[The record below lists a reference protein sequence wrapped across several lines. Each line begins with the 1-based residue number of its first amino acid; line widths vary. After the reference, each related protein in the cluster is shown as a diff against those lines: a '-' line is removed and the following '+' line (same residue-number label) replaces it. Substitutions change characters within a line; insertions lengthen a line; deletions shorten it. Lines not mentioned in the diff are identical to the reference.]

1 MGLSVVIPTYR
12 NVEFLP
18 ELIDSIVRS
27 NFNQEYE
34 VLIGI
39 DSCYDTLNYIYETQ
53 FPSNFNFFFFEN
65 KKGPYIIKNTLTE
78 LSKFDKIIAVSNYTA
93 KFIPKE
99 FINKL
104 TIIPNGIDIMMPSLM
119 SEVYSYLDNYGMIKP
134 KYINFID
141 KNNSR
146 EFKKEESQFGEGVF
160 GIRKSL
166 FLEINGFEGWEV
178 AADSDFMGR
187 YYKTNNS
194 VLHTQSILFHRRLH
208 ENSLTIHPDT
218 GLSSRIRGQYH
229 LQSKRKTSSDI
240 VNEHFVMANY
250 KIVDFENKIL
260 FENEKQINEDYIT
273 TQNEVKKDRQSS
285 IQNILST
292 KVKVVNI
299 NTTPKTIDYNAINLR
314 NNYKLSSQ
322 LGTALKKAKLEEI
335 RRGTRR

>member
-12 NVEFLP
+12 NVEFFT
-18 ELIDSIVRS
+18 ELVDSIIKS

-39 DSCYDTLNYIYETQ
+39 DSCYDTLNYVYETQ

-78 LSKFDKIIAVSNYTA
+78 LSKFDKILFFDSD
-93 KFIPKE
+93 
-99 FINKL
+99 
-104 TIIPNGIDIMMPSLM
+104 DIMMPSLM

-134 KYINFID
+134 KYINFTD

-146 EFKKEESQFGEGVF
+146 EFKKEGSQFGEGVF

-229 LQSKRKTSSDI
+229 LQSKRKTSSEI
-240 VNEHFVMANY
+240 VNQHFVIANY
-250 KIVDFENKIL
+250 MIVDFQNKSL
-260 FENEKQINEDYIT
+260 FETKNQINEEYIIP
-273 TQNEVKKDRQSS
+273 QNEIKKERQNS

-292 KVKVVNI
+292 KAKVVKNNMSSKTVDYQKI
-299 NTTPKTIDYNAINLR
+299 NTRTNHPI
-314 NNYKLSSQ
+314 SSQ
-322 LGTALKKAKLEEI
+322 LKTALKKAKLEEI

>member
-1 MGLSVVIPTYR
+1 MGLSVIIPTYR

-78 LSKFDKIIAVSNYTA
+78 LSKFDKILFFDSD
-93 KFIPKE
+93 
-99 FINKL
+99 
-104 TIIPNGIDIMMPSLM
+104 DIMMPSLM

-134 KYINFID
+134 KYINFTD

-146 EFKKEESQFGEGVF
+146 EFKKEGSQFGEGVF

-229 LQSKRKTSSDI
+229 LQSKRKTSSEI
-240 VNEHFVMANY
+240 VNQHFVIANY
-250 KIVDFENKIL
+250 MIVDFQNKSL
-260 FENEKQINEDYIT
+260 FETKNQINEEYIIL
-273 TQNEVKKDRQSS
+273 QNEIKKERQNS

-292 KVKVVNI
+292 KAKVVKNNMSSKTVDYQKI
-299 NTTPKTIDYNAINLR
+299 NTRTNHPI
-314 NNYKLSSQ
+314 SSQ
-322 LGTALKKAKLEEI
+322 LKTALKKAKLEEI

>member
-12 NVEFLP
+12 NVEFFP
-18 ELIDSIVRS
+18 ELVDSIIKS
-27 NFNQEYE
+27 NFSQEYE

-78 LSKFDKIIAVSNYTA
+78 LSKFDKILFFDSD
-93 KFIPKE
+93 
-99 FINKL
+99 
-104 TIIPNGIDIMMPSLM
+104 DIMMPSLM

-134 KYINFID
+134 KYINFTD

>member
-1 MGLSVVIPTYR
+1 LGLSVIIPTYR

-78 LSKFDKIIAVSNYTA
+78 LSKFDKILFFDSD
-93 KFIPKE
+93 
-99 FINKL
+99 
-104 TIIPNGIDIMMPSLM
+104 DIMMPSLM

-134 KYINFID
+134 KYINFTD

-146 EFKKEESQFGEGVF
+146 EFKKEGSQFGEGVF

-229 LQSKRKTSSDI
+229 LQSKRKTSSEI
-240 VNEHFVMANY
+240 VNQHFVIANY
-250 KIVDFENKIL
+250 MIVDFQNKSL
-260 FENEKQINEDYIT
+260 FETKNQINEEYIIP
-273 TQNEVKKDRQSS
+273 QNEIKKERQNS

-292 KVKVVNI
+292 KAKVVKNNMSSKTVDYQKI
-299 NTTPKTIDYNAINLR
+299 NTRTNHPI
-314 NNYKLSSQ
+314 SSQ
-322 LGTALKKAKLEEI
+322 LKTALKKAKLEEI

>member
-1 MGLSVVIPTYR
+1 LGLSVVIPTYR
-12 NVEFLP
+12 NVEFFP
-18 ELIDSIVRS
+18 ELVDSIIKS

-39 DSCYDTLNYIYETQ
+39 DSCYDTLNYVYETQ

-78 LSKFDKIIAVSNYTA
+78 LSKFDKILFFDSD
-93 KFIPKE
+93 
-99 FINKL
+99 
-104 TIIPNGIDIMMPSLM
+104 DIMMPSLM

-134 KYINFID
+134 KYINFTD

-166 FLEINGFEGWEV
+166 FLDINGFEGWEV

-229 LQSKRKTSSDI
+229 LQSKRKTSSEI
-240 VNEHFVMANY
+240 VNQHFVIANY
-250 KIVDFENKIL
+250 MIVDFQNKSL
-260 FENEKQINEDYIT
+260 FETKNQINEEYIIL
-273 TQNEVKKDRQSS
+273 QNEIKKERQNS

-292 KVKVVNI
+292 KAKVVKNNMSSKTVDYQKI
-299 NTTPKTIDYNAINLR
+299 NTRTNHPI
-314 NNYKLSSQ
+314 SSQ
-322 LGTALKKAKLEEI
+322 LKTALKKAKLEEI

>member
-12 NVEFLP
+12 NVEFFP
-18 ELIDSIVRS
+18 ELVDSIIKS

-78 LSKFDKIIAVSNYTA
+78 LSKFDKILFFDSD
-93 KFIPKE
+93 
-99 FINKL
+99 
-104 TIIPNGIDIMMPSLM
+104 DIMMPSLM

-134 KYINFID
+134 KYINFTD

-146 EFKKEESQFGEGVF
+146 EFKKEGSQFGEGVF

-229 LQSKRKTSSDI
+229 LQSKRKTSSEI
-240 VNEHFVMANY
+240 VNQHFVIANY
-250 KIVDFENKIL
+250 MIVDFENKIL
-260 FENEKQINEDYIT
+260 FETEKQINEEYIIL
-273 TQNEVKKDRQSS
+273 QNEIKKERQNS

-292 KVKVVNI
+292 KVKVVKNNMSSKTVDYQKI
-299 NTTPKTIDYNAINLR
+299 NTRTNHPI
-314 NNYKLSSQ
+314 SSQ
-322 LGTALKKAKLEEI
+322 LKTALKKAKLEEI

>member
-1 MGLSVVIPTYR
+1 MV
-12 NVEFLP
+12 
-18 ELIDSIVRS
+18 DSIIKS

-78 LSKFDKIIAVSNYTA
+78 LSKFDKILFFDSD
-93 KFIPKE
+93 
-99 FINKL
+99 
-104 TIIPNGIDIMMPSLM
+104 DIMMPSLM

-134 KYINFID
+134 KYINFTD

-146 EFKKEESQFGEGVF
+146 EFKKEGSQFGEGVF

-314 NNYKLSSQ
+314 NNYKLSKFQNHTLRWNKNNSIWKH
-322 LGTALKKAKLEEI
+322 L
-335 RRGTRR
+335 

>member
-78 LSKFDKIIAVSNYTA
+78 LSKFDKILFFDSD
-93 KFIPKE
+93 
-99 FINKL
+99 
-104 TIIPNGIDIMMPSLM
+104 DIMMPSLM

-134 KYINFID
+134 KYINFTD

>member
-12 NVEFLP
+12 NVEFFP
-18 ELIDSIVRS
+18 ELVDSIIKS

-39 DSCYDTLNYIYETQ
+39 DSCYDTLNYVYETQ

-78 LSKFDKIIAVSNYTA
+78 LSKFDKILFFDSD
-93 KFIPKE
+93 
-99 FINKL
+99 
-104 TIIPNGIDIMMPSLM
+104 DIMMPSLM

-134 KYINFID
+134 KYINFTD

-166 FLEINGFEGWEV
+166 FLDINGFEGWEV

-229 LQSKRKTSSDI
+229 LQSKRKTSSEI
-240 VNEHFVMANY
+240 VNQHFVIANY
-250 KIVDFENKIL
+250 MIVDFQNKSL
-260 FENEKQINEDYIT
+260 FETKNQINEEYIIL
-273 TQNEVKKDRQSS
+273 QNEIKKERQNS

-292 KVKVVNI
+292 KAKVVKNNMSSKTVDYQKI
-299 NTTPKTIDYNAINLR
+299 NTRTNHPI
-314 NNYKLSSQ
+314 SSQ
-322 LGTALKKAKLEEI
+322 LKTALKKAKLEEI

>member
-1 MGLSVVIPTYR
+1 LGLSVVIPTYK
-12 NVEFLP
+12 NVEFFP
-18 ELIDSIVRS
+18 ELVDSIIKS

-78 LSKFDKIIAVSNYTA
+78 LSKFDKILFFDSD
-93 KFIPKE
+93 
-99 FINKL
+99 
-104 TIIPNGIDIMMPSLM
+104 DIMMPSLM

-134 KYINFID
+134 KYINFTD

>member
-1 MGLSVVIPTYR
+1 M
-12 NVEFLP
+12 
-18 ELIDSIVRS
+18 IDSIVRS

-78 LSKFDKIIAVSNYTA
+78 LSKFDKILFFDSD
-93 KFIPKE
+93 
-99 FINKL
+99 
-104 TIIPNGIDIMMPSLM
+104 DIMMPSLM

-134 KYINFID
+134 KYINFTD

-146 EFKKEESQFGEGVF
+146 EFKKEGSQFGEGVF

-229 LQSKRKTSSDI
+229 LQSKRKTSSEI
-240 VNEHFVMANY
+240 VNQHFVIANY
-250 KIVDFENKIL
+250 MIVDFQNKSL
-260 FENEKQINEDYIT
+260 FETKNQINEEYIIP
-273 TQNEVKKDRQSS
+273 QNEIKKERQNS

-292 KVKVVNI
+292 KAKVVKNNMSSKTVDYQKI
-299 NTTPKTIDYNAINLR
+299 NTRTNHPI
-314 NNYKLSSQ
+314 SSQ
-322 LGTALKKAKLEEI
+322 LKTALKKAKLEEI

>member
-12 NVEFLP
+12 NVEFFP
-18 ELIDSIVRS
+18 ELVDSIIKS

-78 LSKFDKIIAVSNYTA
+78 LSKFDKILFFDSD
-93 KFIPKE
+93 
-99 FINKL
+99 
-104 TIIPNGIDIMMPSLM
+104 DIMMPSLM

-134 KYINFID
+134 KYINFTD

-146 EFKKEESQFGEGVF
+146 EFKKEGSQFGEGVF

-229 LQSKRKTSSDI
+229 LQSKRKTSSEI
-240 VNEHFVMANY
+240 VNQHFVIANY
-250 KIVDFENKIL
+250 MIVDFENKIL
-260 FENEKQINEDYIT
+260 FETEKQINEEYIIL
-273 TQNEVKKDRQSS
+273 QNEIKKERQNS

-292 KVKVVNI
+292 KVKVVKNNMSSNTVDYQKI
-299 NTTPKTIDYNAINLR
+299 NTRTNHPI
-314 NNYKLSSQ
+314 SSQ
-322 LGTALKKAKLEEI
+322 LKTALKKAKLEEI